1 MVGRERLL
9 TLGFP
14 VCPEAALAMGTPLLP
29 VRDTQRASQIA
40 GNCMHFGCVTVVLLL
55 ALTCFGPRH
64 NVTGC
69 RRVAFLGQGQQRR
82 AVTMSAPLKS
92 VCCSSALGI
101 SQFRVGCSLVQ
112 VAAVARKLDRECTLS
127 AAGSGRV
134 SCSHQRGAG

>member
-14 VCPEAALAMGTPLLP
+14 VCPEVALAMGTPLLP

-64 NVTGC
+64 NVIDP
-69 RRVAFLGQGQQRR
+69 RADALLFLD
-82 AVTMSAPLKS
+82 SD
-92 VCCSSALGI
+92 SSEEL
-101 SQFRVGCSLVQ
+101 
-112 VAAVARKLDRECTLS
+112 
-127 AAGSGRV
+127 
-134 SCSHQRGAG
+134 